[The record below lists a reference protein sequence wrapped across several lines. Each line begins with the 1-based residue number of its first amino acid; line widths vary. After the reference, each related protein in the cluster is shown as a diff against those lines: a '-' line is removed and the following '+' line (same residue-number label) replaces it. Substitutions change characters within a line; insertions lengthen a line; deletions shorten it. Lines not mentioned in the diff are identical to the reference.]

1 MRIEANTGLTL
12 SQVEWQAVSAAL
24 RSASDCGRVPA
35 TRAGPVRR
43 IYRAV
48 TGRTGAT
55 PSADPKLEAVRAFVC
70 ETSRQRRVA
79 ERYVPAL
86 LDHGFTS
93 PQVAALAL
101 LSA

>member
-24 RSASDCGRVPA
+24 WSASDCGRVP
-35 TRAGPVRR
+35 AGPVRR

-48 TGRTGAT
+48 TGRKWPT
-55 PSADPKLEAVRAFVC
+55 PPADAKLEAVRAFVC

>member
-24 RSASDCGRVPA
+24 RRASDRGRVPA
-35 TRAGPVRR
+35 AKAGPVRR

-48 TGRTGAT
+48 TGRKGAT
-55 PSADPKLEAVRAFVC
+55 PPADPKLEAVRAFVC
-70 ETSRQRRVA
+70 ETSRQRRIA
-79 ERYVPAL
+79 QRHVPAL
-86 LDHGFTS
+86 LEHGFTN